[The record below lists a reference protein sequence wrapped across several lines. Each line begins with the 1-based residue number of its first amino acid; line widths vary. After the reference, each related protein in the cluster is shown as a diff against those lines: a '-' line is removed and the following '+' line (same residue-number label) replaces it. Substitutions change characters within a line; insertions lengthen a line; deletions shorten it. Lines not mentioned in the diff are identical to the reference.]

1 MLEDKEALDAMFAD
15 ACARLLEREAEH
27 WEAEYEH
34 LTMRYG
40 SYGTSSNRK
49 IRAAWSLGASML
61 RRRAEQY
68 RTGTV
73 NYLQTPTQL
82 AEEADPELV
91 QRMEARQKTPKWVRE
106 GRERLG
112 TADA

>member
-1 MLEDKEALDAMFAD
+1 MTEQEDQDAMFAA

-40 SYGTSSNRK
+40 SYRQSK

-82 AEEADPELV
+82 AEEADPGLAERL
-91 QRMEARQKTPKWVRE
+91 EALRKTPTWVRE
-106 GRERLG
+106 GRERLAS
-112 TADA
+112 ADAEQ